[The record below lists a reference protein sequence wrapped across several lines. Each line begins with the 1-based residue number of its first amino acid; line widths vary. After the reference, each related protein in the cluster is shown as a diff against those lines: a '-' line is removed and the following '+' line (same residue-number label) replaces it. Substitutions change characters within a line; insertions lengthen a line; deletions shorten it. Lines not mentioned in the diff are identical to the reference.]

1 LIDNDRT
8 IYMFMK
14 SKQEERYVFS
24 YHAKHTST
32 IFHRKNENSEQKQ
45 WHLDIGTW
53 NSYVEKEKKG
63 TKHFL

>member
-1 LIDNDRT
+1 
-8 IYMFMK
+8 MK

-32 IFHRKNENSEQKQ
+32 IFHRKSENSEQKQ